1 MKPGSEEAKLLQHL
15 AQEWR
20 GRTPRKSWAF
30 DWQQLHAL
38 GQELG
43 HDAAAVERIIRQLE
57 LTGSLKDKAPDW
69 GVMGERYV
77 LTDRGIQAALRPQ
90 AAPGLPEGSSTGE
103 QPGGGAMSWRSSI
116 ADWWGRATTASRGT
130 ELSRGGGRQHRSSAS
145 SRSTTNACQEGR
157 V

>member
-1 MKPGSEEAKLLQHL
+1 MKPGSEEAKFLKHL

-57 LTGSLKDKAPDW
+57 QRGSLKDKAPDW

-77 LTDRGIQAALRPQ
+77 LTDRGMQAALRPQ
-90 AAPGLPEGSSTGE
+90 AAPGLLEGSSAGE
-103 QPGGGAMSWRSSI
+103 QPGGDAMNWRSPI
-116 ADWWGRATTASRGT
+116 AGWWERATAAARGT
-130 ELSRGGGRQHRSSAS
+130 ELSRSGGRQQRSSAG
-145 SRSTTNACQEGR
+145 SRSTTDT
-157 V
+157 